1 MIIGGKGLGAT
12 KRITIARYNPGV
24 WVIACPRCYEFEFVD
39 TFDDAVHASR
49 AHVRLHRYW
58 IEQRRRRV
66 AGLTYGTL
74 LVVLIVGLGIWGYL
88 RAG

>member
-58 IEQRRRRV
+58 MEQRRRRIIQWGCGAFLV
-66 AGLTYGTL
+66 AAIAALS
-74 LVVLIVGLGIWGYL
+74 IWGCL
-88 RAG
+88 RA